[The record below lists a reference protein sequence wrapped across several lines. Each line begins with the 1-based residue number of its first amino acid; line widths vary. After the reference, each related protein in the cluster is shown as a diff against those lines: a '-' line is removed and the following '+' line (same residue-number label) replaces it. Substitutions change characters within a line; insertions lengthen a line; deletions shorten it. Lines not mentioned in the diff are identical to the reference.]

1 MRLTQ
6 DSDDRL
12 VRNNGGISE
21 PEFRLAPTIAYVF
34 HQSQHPLRAYNHEGM
49 HARCAA
55 VRKSP
60 KCDAQAAEKPTCS
73 GLDAAAAAAATSVG
87 CHESLVKRTDTCD

>member
-21 PEFRLAPTIAYVF
+21 PEFRLAPTIAYVS
-34 HQSQHPLRAYNHEGM
+34 HSIVPTSVCAHMIIIRPGLDAG
-49 HARCAA
+49 CAA
-55 VRKSP
+55 ARKSP
-60 KCDAQAAEKPTCS
+60 KCDAQAAEKPTCGG
-73 GLDAAAAAAATSVG
+73 GLEAAAATSVG
-87 CHESLVKRTDTCD
+87 CTRAS